1 VPSRG
6 NTGRANL
13 ETPNFYV
20 PPDYIKA
27 GNECPAGP
35 LLSFRS
41 VAALSRGARCAAL
54 WRVPAP

>member
-27 GNECPAGP
+27 GNECPAG
-35 LLSFRS
+35 RS
-41 VAALSRGARCAAL
+41 
-54 WRVPAP
+54 